1 MNKLSYLSNANSDYI
16 DSLYHSYKEDPDSID
31 FGWQKFFE
39 GFDFGRG
46 SEAGVVS
53 AETPDHFLKEI
64 KVLNLING
72 YRQRGHLFTKTNPV
86 RERRAYFPGKD
97 LITFDLDDSD
107 LETVFNA
114 GVEVGIGPAKLKD
127 ILALVE
133 QTYCQSIGV
142 EYKYVRNPEK
152 LKWFEL
158 RMESERNTPNFGFET
173 KKRILAKLNEAVV
186 FENFLGTKF
195 LGQKRFSLE
204 GAEAV
209 IPALDSVIQKGA
221 ELGIEEFV
229 IGMAHRGRLN
239 VLANI
244 MHKTYKDIFSEFE
257 GKGFD
262 VNTPFGGDV
271 KYHMGYST
279 DVKTDSGKNV
289 HLSLC
294 PNPSHLETVDSVVQ
308 GMVRSKIDFKF
319 EGDYNRI
326 APILIHGDASLAGQG
341 ITYEVLQ
348 MAKLDGYKTG
358 GSIHLVINNQVGF
371 TTNYKDARSST
382 YCTDLAKVTLSP
394 VFHVNGDDVEA
405 IVYAI
410 NMAVEYRQKYHNDVF
425 IDILCYR
432 RYGHNEADEPKFT
445 QPLLYKAIESH
456 ANPREIYN
464 QKLLEQ
470 GTVDANLAKEME
482 KDFRALLQ
490 ERLNEAKEDQTYSAV
505 HQIFGGSWKGLKLA
519 KPGAI
524 AIPVTTK
531 VSSKVMLTLAK
542 AISTLPADKKFFKKI
557 EKLFD
562 ERRKMSDTKVFDWA
576 MGELLAYGTLLQ
588 EGFRVRISGQ
598 DVERGTFSHRH
609 AVLTL
614 EDSEEEYIPL
624 AQLNKESAKFEIYN
638 SHLSEYGVLGFEYGY
653 ALANPMALTI
663 WEAQFGDFVNG
674 AQIIIDQFITSAET
688 KWQRSNGLVMLLP
701 HGFEGQGPEH
711 SSGRIERFMEAC
723 ADDNIQVV
731 NCTTPANFFHVL
743 RRQLKRNFRKPL
755 VVFTPKSLLR
765 SAQCVSRLEEFT
777 DGKFNEVIDD
787 HFVKAADVKRVLL
800 CSGKVYYDLLD
811 KQQTDKRKD
820 VAVVRLEHLY
830 PIPYDQLEAIQS
842 KYKKA
847 TEFIWVQEEPENM
860 GAWPYISRKFR
871 NSSLNLELISRQE
884 SSSTATGYAKQHI
897 AQQLNIVVSAFESKA
912 GLKDKKQVKVAT
924 KKIVN
929 ID

>member
-97 LITFDLDDSD
+97 LITFGLDDSD

-158 RMESERNTPNFGFET
+158 RMESERNTPNFGFEI

-308 GMVRSKIDFKF
+308 GMVRSKIDFKY

-820 VAVVRLEHLY
+820 VAVVRLEQLY

>member
-1 MNKLSYLSNANSDYI
+1 
-16 DSLYHSYKEDPDSID
+16 
-31 FGWQKFFE
+31 
-39 GFDFGRG
+39 
-46 SEAGVVS
+46 
-53 AETPDHFLKEI
+53 
-64 KVLNLING
+64 
-72 YRQRGHLFTKTNPV
+72 
-86 RERRAYFPGKD
+86 
-97 LITFDLDDSD
+97 
-107 LETVFNA
+107 
-114 GVEVGIGPAKLKD
+114 
-127 ILALVE
+127 
-133 QTYCQSIGV
+133 
-142 EYKYVRNPEK
+142 
-152 LKWFEL
+152 
-158 RMESERNTPNFGFET
+158 
-173 KKRILAKLNEAVV
+173 
-186 FENFLGTKF
+186 
-195 LGQKRFSLE
+195 
-204 GAEAV
+204 
-209 IPALDSVIQKGA
+209 
-221 ELGIEEFV
+221 
-229 IGMAHRGRLN
+229 
-239 VLANI
+239 
-244 MHKTYKDIFSEFE
+244 
-257 GKGFD
+257 
-262 VNTPFGGDV
+262 
-271 KYHMGYST
+271 
-279 DVKTDSGKNV
+279 
-289 HLSLC
+289 
-294 PNPSHLETVDSVVQ
+294 
-308 GMVRSKIDFKF
+308 MVRSKIDFKY
-319 EGDYNRI
+319 EGGYNRI

-445 QPLLYKAIESH
+445 QPLLYKAIETH

-524 AIPVTTK
+524 AIPVNTK
-531 VSSKVMLTLAK
+531 VSSKTMLTLAK
-542 AISTLPADKKFFKKI
+542 AISTLPTNKKFFKKI

-562 ERRKMSDTKVFDWA
+562 ERRKMSDSKVFDWA

-624 AQLNKESAKFEIYN
+624 AQLNNDSAKFEIYN

-765 SAQCVSRLEEFT
+765 SAQCVSKLEEFT

-787 HFVKAADVKRVLL
+787 QFVKTADVKRVLF
-800 CSGKVYYDLLD
+800 CSGKIYYDLLE

-820 VAVVRLEHLY
+820 VAVVRLEQLY
-830 PIPYDQLEAIQS
+830 PMPYDQLEAIQS
-842 KYKKA
+842 KYKNA
-847 TEFIWVQEEPENM
+847 TEFVWVQEEPENM

-871 NSSLNLELISRQE
+871 NSSLNFELISRKE

-897 AQQLNIVVSAFESKA
+897 AQQLYVVACAFESKTSP
-912 GLKDKKQVKVAT
+912 KDKKQVKAAT
-924 KKIVN
+924 KKVVN